1 MRRVFTPLCQLS
13 LTSPPQG
20 GRLVARSGDLPQTN
34 ILPGDAEG
42 NFTDNGGSELPT
54 ISPQVGEMS
63 QKRQRGVSATRHAQR
78 LLSLLCVLLLALLPL
93 PALAASKADVEAQFQ
108 TWIQKDLWPEA
119 RKAGISEKT
128 FQAAFAG
135 VMLNWDL
142 PDLEPPGFPKPKEQA
157 QTQAEFS
164 SPAPYFNEARLQKL
178 TATGRSLAS
187 QYGPVLRR
195 IEKTYGV
202 PGPILLAIWGRET
215 GFGAAKLPNSAMQ
228 VLATKAFMSTRK
240 DMFRTEVIAALR
252 ILDHGDVTPDQFK
265 GSWAGAL
272 GQPQFMPTNY
282 LKYAVDFD
290 GDGHR
295 NIWTSV
301 PDTLASIANYMVQKG
316 WQRGRGWGYEVTIP
330 QNMSCAQEGPDL
342 AKPISQWASLG
353 IKPVSGK
360 AFPADEMR
368 ASGMMLVPAGRDGPE
383 FIVTPNFYVIKEYN
397 NSDLY
402 GLYIGNLADRIAN
415 GSGAFQEKWG
425 DVGKMLRSDV
435 ANMQK
440 VLEHKGYDVGGT
452 DGLPGYKTRRSIGQ
466 WQEKSGMKPTCYP
479 DSSMLGVLK

>member
-1 MRRVFTPLCQLS
+1 
-13 LTSPPQG
+13 
-20 GRLVARSGDLPQTN
+20 
-34 ILPGDAEG
+34 
-42 NFTDNGGSELPT
+42 
-54 ISPQVGEMS
+54 MS
-63 QKRQRGVSATRHAQR
+63 RHVLR
-78 LLSLLCVLLLALLPL
+78 LLLLLLSLLPL

-108 TWIQKDLWPEA
+108 AWIQKDLWPEA
-119 RKAGISEKT
+119 RKAGISEKI

-135 VMLNWDL
+135 VTLSWDL
-142 PDLEPPGFPKPKEQA
+142 PDLEPPGFPRPKQQP

-178 TATGRSLAS
+178 AATGRSLAS
-187 QYGPVLRR
+187 QYGAVLRR

-316 WQRGRGWGYEVTIP
+316 WQRGRGWGYEVMIP
-330 QNMSCAQEGPDL
+330 QNVSCAQEGPDL

-360 AFPADEMR
+360 SLPADEMR

-402 GLYIGNLADRIAN
+402 GLYIGNLADRIAY
-415 GSGAFQEKWG
+415 GGGAFQEKWG

>member
-1 MRRVFTPLCQLS
+1 MRRVHTPLCHFV
-13 LTSPPQG
+13 TSPPQG
-20 GRLVARSGDLPQTN
+20 GRLWAAGFAAYRRFEVSAITVANGLAKTVPQATNLPPCGGDVPEGTEGGIFRH
-34 ILPGDAEG
+34 ILP
-42 NFTDNGGSELPT
+42 
-54 ISPQVGEMS
+54 
-63 QKRQRGVSATRHAQR
+63 
-78 LLSLLCVLLLALLPL
+78 LLIFLLALLPL

-108 TWIQKDLWPEA
+108 VWIQKDLWPEA
-119 RKAGISEKT
+119 QKAGISAKT

-135 VMLNWDL
+135 VTLNWDL
-142 PDLEPPGFPKPKEQA
+142 PDLEPPGFPKPKEQK
-157 QTQAEFS
+157 QSQAEFS

-178 TATGRSLAS
+178 AATGRSLAS
-187 QYGPVLRR
+187 QYGPVLRK

-252 ILDHGDVTPDQFK
+252 ILEHGDVTPDQFK

-330 QNMSCAQEGPDL
+330 QNVSCAQEGPDL
-342 AKPISQWASLG
+342 AKPISQWTSLG
-353 IKPVSGK
+353 IVRVSGK
-360 AFPADEMR
+360 AFPSDELK
-368 ASGMMLVPAGRDGPE
+368 ASGIMLVPAGRDGPE
-383 FIVTPNFYVIKEYN
+383 FIVTPNFYTIKEYN

-402 GLYIGNLADRIAN
+402 GLYIGNLADRIAS

>member
-1 MRRVFTPLCQLS
+1 MANLPPCGGDVPKGTEGGIFRHVLPLF
-13 LTSPPQG
+13 
-20 GRLVARSGDLPQTN
+20 
-34 ILPGDAEG
+34 I
-42 NFTDNGGSELPT
+42 
-54 ISPQVGEMS
+54 
-63 QKRQRGVSATRHAQR
+63 
-78 LLSLLCVLLLALLPL
+78 LLLALLPL

-135 VMLNWDL
+135 VTLSWDL
-142 PDLEPPGFPKPKEQA
+142 PDLEPPGFPRPKQQP

-178 TATGRSLAS
+178 AATGRSLAS
-187 QYGPVLRR
+187 QYGAVLRR

-316 WQRGRGWGYEVTIP
+316 WQRGRGWGYEVMIP
-330 QNMSCAQEGPDL
+330 QNVSCAQEGPDL

-360 AFPADEMR
+360 SLPADEMR

-402 GLYIGNLADRIAN
+402 GLYIGNLADRIAY
-415 GSGAFQEKWG
+415 GGGAFQEKWG

-440 VLEHKGYDVGGT
+440 ALERKGYDVGGT

>member
-1 MRRVFTPLCQLS
+1 
-13 LTSPPQG
+13 
-20 GRLVARSGDLPQTN
+20 
-34 ILPGDAEG
+34 
-42 NFTDNGGSELPT
+42 
-54 ISPQVGEMS
+54 MS
-63 QKRQRGVSATRHAQR
+63 RHVLR
-78 LLSLLCVLLLALLPL
+78 LLILLFALLPL
-93 PALAASKADVEAQFQ
+93 PALAVSKTDVEAQFQ
-108 TWIQKDLWPEA
+108 AWIQKDLWPEA
-119 RKAGISEKT
+119 RKTGISEKT

-135 VMLNWDL
+135 VTLNWDL
-142 PDLEPPGFPKPKEQA
+142 PDLEPPGFPKPKQQA
-157 QTQAEFS
+157 QSQAEFS
-164 SPAPYFNEARLQKL
+164 SPAPYFNEGRLQKL
-178 TATGRSLAS
+178 AATGRSFAS

-215 GFGAAKLPNSAMQ
+215 GFGAAKLPNSAIQ

-240 DMFRTEVIAALR
+240 DMFRNELIAGLS
-252 ILDHGDVTPDQFK
+252 ILEHGDVTPDQFK

-301 PDTLASIANYMVQKG
+301 PDTLASIANYMVEKG

-330 QNMSCAQEGPDL
+330 QNVSCAQEGPDL

-360 AFPADEMR
+360 ALPADEMR